1 MQAENLR
8 GGRSVIPTVSIVI
21 PAYNPGVYLDEAL
34 QSVLAQTFG
43 DWECLVVDDGSN
55 EDLSRIAGLDARITL
70 MRQPNRGV
78 SVARNAGLLATSAPY
93 VAFLDSDDLWLP
105 DKLERQIELLRS
117 RPEVALCHTAFRVL
131 DERGQLQSATW
142 GGALR
147 SYSELLSSSG
157 ICLSTVMLRRS
168 CLAASGLFDPLLRAA
183 EDYDLWLKLAR
194 HYQLEFEPQELV
206 HYRVH
211 GSNAS
216 GDPDLM
222 ARGFT
227 LVLKRHL
234 RLAQQQKNRKRE
246 AQIRRT
252 IRQGRTGWGS
262 NAFDIARAQWGS
274 NKRDAVRS
282 IALSSRLAPF
292 YVLQQ
297 LLLLPQ
303 RTLAKLRR

>member
-1 MQAENLR
+1 M
-8 GGRSVIPTVSIVI
+8 
-21 PAYNPGVYLDEAL
+21 DEAL

-43 DWECLVVDDGSN
+43 DWECVVVDDGSK
-55 EDLSRIAGLDARITL
+55 EDLSRIAGLDARVTL

-105 DKLERQIELLRS
+105 DKLERQIGLLQS
-117 RPEVALCHTAFRVL
+117 RPELALCHTAFRLL
-131 DERGQLQSATW
+131 DERGQLRLATW

-147 SYSELLSSSG
+147 SYSELLSNSG

-194 HYQLEFEPQELV
+194 HYKLEFEPKELV

-211 GSNAS
+211 SSNAS

-227 LVLKRHL
+227 LVLQRHL
-234 RLAQQQKNRKRE
+234 CLAQQEKNRKRG

-252 IRQGRTGWGS
+252 IRQGRAGWGS
-262 NAFDIARAQWGS
+262 NAFDIARAQWGN
-274 NKRDAVRS
+274 NKRGAIRF
-282 IALSSRLAPF
+282 IALALRLTPF
-292 YVLQQ
+292 YVFQQ

-303 RTLAKLRR
+303 RALAKFRR